1 MVGNVLVEAFPDY
14 FCLEEKGKLSFGHSQ
29 GPELGAQTG
38 SPSPS
43 NLCQDHTHPLRE
55 RLPG

>member
-1 MVGNVLVEAFPDY
+1 MEAFPDY

-43 NLCQDHTHPLRE
+43 NLCQDRTHPLRE